1 MRLVE
6 AVSDVA
12 DSLTVFFTNKVGTA
26 NEMGQPLEIS
36 YEDPEL
42 QGFMHSQGLGE
53 LNYDA
58 LDSLLKNPQNKEL
71 KDIIRSWDS
80 QSIKLK
86 TKVGADEPTTSTT
99 PNSTAGKSVDQMAH
113 NVVAKGR

>member
-1 MRLVE
+1 MRLFE

-12 DSLTVFFTNKVGTA
+12 NSLTVFFTNKIGTA
-26 NEMGQPLEIS
+26 DEMGQPLEIS

-42 QGFMHSQGLGE
+42 IGFMHSQGLGE

-58 LDSLLKNPQNKEL
+58 LDSLLKNPQNKDL
-71 KDIIRSWDS
+71 KNAIRSWDS

-86 TKVGADEPTTSTT
+86 TKAGADEQQASTT
-99 PNSTAGKSVDQMAH
+99 PNTSAGKSVDQMAH

>member
-1 MRLVE
+1 MRLFE
-6 AVSDVA
+6 AVSDIA
-12 DSLTVFFTNKVGTA
+12 DSLAVFFTNKIGTA
-26 NEMGQPLEIS
+26 DEMGQPLEMS

-58 LDSLLKNPQNKEL
+58 LDSLLKDPQNKEL
-71 KDIIRSWDS
+71 KNAIRSWDS
-80 QSIKLK
+80 QGIKLK
-86 TKVGADEPTTSTT
+86 TKVGADDQQSNTNPNTS
-99 PNSTAGKSVDQMAH
+99 AGKSVDQMAH

>member
-1 MRLVE
+1 MRLFE

-12 DSLTVFFTNKVGTA
+12 NSLAVFFTNKIGTA
-26 NEMGQPLEIS
+26 DEMGQPLELS

-42 QGFMHSQGLGE
+42 IGFMHSQGLGE

-58 LDSLLKNPQNKEL
+58 LDSLLKDPNNKEL
-71 KDIIRSWDS
+71 KNAVRSWDS
-80 QSIKLK
+80 QGIKLK
-86 TKVGADEPTTSTT
+86 TKVGAQDQETNLTR
-99 PNSTAGKSVDQMAH
+99 NSSAGKSVDQMAH